1 MPRMPGL
8 QVADPG
14 VQSQLGTED
23 KRGIARS
30 LHDAQLVCDLTK
42 EVSYE
47 ALGLTSVCLTSV

>member
-1 MPRMPGL
+1 MPRMPEL

-23 KRGIARS
+23 KREIARS
-30 LHDAQLVCDLTK
+30 LHAAQLVCDLTK

-47 ALGLTSVCLTSV
+47 ALDLTSV